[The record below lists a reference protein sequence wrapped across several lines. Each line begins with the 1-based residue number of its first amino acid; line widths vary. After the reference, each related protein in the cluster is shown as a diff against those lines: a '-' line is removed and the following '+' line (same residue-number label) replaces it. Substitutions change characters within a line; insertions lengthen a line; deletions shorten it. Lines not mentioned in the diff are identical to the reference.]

1 MRNWQLELGL
11 IPGFLFGVRTYL
23 NDGFAIHVLY
33 IGCLDIALT
42 LEDPEED
49 EEEE

>member
-1 MRNWQLELGL
+1 MKNWHLELGF

-33 IGCLDIALT
+33 IGCFDLALT
-42 LEDPEED
+42 LEDKIKD
-49 EEEE
+49 EE

>member
-11 IPGFLFGVRTYL
+11 IPGFLFGVRSYV

-42 LEDPEED
+42 LEDRED
-49 EEEE
+49 EE